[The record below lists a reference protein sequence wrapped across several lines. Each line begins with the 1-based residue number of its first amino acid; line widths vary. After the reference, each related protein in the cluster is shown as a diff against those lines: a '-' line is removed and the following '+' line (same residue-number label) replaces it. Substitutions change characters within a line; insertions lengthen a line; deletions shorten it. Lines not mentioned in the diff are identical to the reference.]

1 MAKSNFTKAEVLIL
15 MNGKQPADVLEGL
28 KKRAEEARQKL
39 DAMGDAA
46 NLDDEQLKVWRSLQ
60 DEIAAVDKMSKSL
73 QKDMFDLNQIVSN
86 LNSTPLGKLEKAA
99 KALKKQI
106 KDLSED
112 ELDKLP
118 KLLTDLAS
126 VENQIAKINGKVK
139 EEREALEPI
148 PELIEEQGEAT
159 DNIASKF
166 GKYIAAIGGASAVI
180 SKLTDAFRGNL
191 ELSDKL
197 ADVQKVTGL
206 TSKEVKSLSTALE
219 GLDTRTTLM
228 ELNELVYAG
237 GRMGIQGAENLYQF
251 ATAADK
257 LNVAL
262 AEDLGEGGI
271 ETLTKMANV
280 MGLVDKMGYE
290 KSLLSIGSAI
300 NTLTSVSVAS
310 GEPIVD
316 MLSRL
321 AGVGV
326 ASKLSTEDLLA
337 LAAASDAAGQT
348 AETASTS
355 LSQFIIKLKTD
366 TDTVAKASGV
376 SASALKNLLDE
387 GKTMDA
393 IIAVFEGLSK
403 RGGIEALAPAMKDL
417 GGAGSNAIKV
427 ISTLVNN
434 VESLK
439 SMVDISR
446 SSFEE
451 ASSVTAEFNV
461 KNENAAAIA
470 ERLKNAWDNLWVN
483 SRLVD
488 YIESIL
494 RAMMQLPTWMEK
506 NVFSINGVT
515 ASVTAL
521 TTAIALNYTKTMLA
535 AKGITSFSA
544 ALAVMK
550 TALNTAKTAT
560 IGLFQVIGKHPI
572 MLAVTAI
579 AALGGAIYNSIKS
592 SKELS
597 EQQKIL
603 AESTRKYDA
612 EIIKEKRS
620 LNDLFDA
627 LKQAKDGTQ
636 ARKDIIGQINTQYG
650 KYLGNML
657 TEKSTAEEIKKAYD
671 KINDSLT
678 TQIALKAQKDA
689 IDQIRAKGIEEQAN
703 KLDALRGEFGKYT
716 DNSGLIE
723 AVIGQI
729 VSKVDTAQRQGVS
742 NIKVLYDTQRQL
754 LGAIVGGGKE
764 VSEEIAEALDA
775 YIRSVYST
783 EVEVTKARKR
793 YSTFVKNSSVTG
805 QGGLGSETGSET
817 GGTTGGNG
825 YKTKEEEDR
834 IRRERLKSARDE
846 HKAAVDALELFYK
859 QQEQVVNEAYLNR
872 EITIS
877 EREQKL
883 SDIEERMMR
892 SRIAARKVILAD
904 KGALEEWTAELE
916 RMKNENL
923 AKTKENA
930 DALATISKKNLQKI
944 GQDLRTYGKGE
955 MDVVRKAME
964 QDRTNIQN
972 NAIKLRQEI
981 ENILLENDFTGV
993 VTRKYMEAM
1002 QKLKIFFPEMT
1013 DDMQK
1018 SAEDAMAGLYEI
1030 YPKLFD
1036 IDINTEEGVQ
1046 KFRELLL
1053 GTKDISVQM
1062 TQQGVEEMKTLYY
1075 KALEYGDAMLEAQ
1088 KKARERR
1095 TKLAKEAWRNAG
1107 GEEKAQALDREE
1119 KNLGMANDYMSR
1131 MGLSSD
1137 AIANDAQIALYVK
1150 RMELAQQEHD
1160 MMKALGEDTMETQ
1173 QKLNDSIDALSNALV
1188 EKTLQNLETL
1198 KTFVDPLEDFGSRLG
1213 EAFAMDD
1220 AIDRQEAF
1228 GDAIKSLVGDVGEAT
1243 KKMIMEW
1250 VKQKIQHSITRKA
1263 MAKLEKQSQKEMTG
1277 AVEEGQEAET
1287 ALMQAG
1293 GAIQQEIT
1301 GKVGDMLVS
1310 KKKEQAAE
1318 NVSTQASE
1326 TSANATMGIASGAA
1340 KTIGELGWWGIP
1352 LVAVITALING
1363 LLSAAMSKVGSLFGG
1378 GKAAAAMAPT
1388 KLVTGMLTYDEGNV
1402 QSVLGNDGHVY
1413 SARMGGING
1422 SGIVSVPTLT
1432 NVNGQAALV
1441 GEQGPEIVIGRA
1453 TTRAMMQNNPR
1464 LLASLVQF
1472 DKMYSGRG
1480 FRTYAGGNM
1489 QMYGSNGEALTPE
1502 EQEAKQTERIMAAIN
1517 ATLQPT
1523 FEQMNRILAE
1533 ANRNNTALRERLNQP
1548 FQTIINKF
1556 GRGGLVDEVASGLE
1570 QEKKSGRN
1578 DSVRRLFGGTR
1589 HNF

>member
-112 ELDKLP
+112 NLDELP

-139 EEREALEPI
+139 EQREALEPI
-148 PELIEEQGEAT
+148 PEQIKAQGEAT
-159 DNIASKF
+159 EDAASKF
-166 GKYIAAIGGASAVI
+166 TKYLAIIGGASAVFD
-180 SKLTDAFRGNL
+180 KLSDSFQGNL
-191 ELSDKL
+191 DLSDML

-206 TSKEVKSLSTALE
+206 TAAEVRDLSTALE
-219 GLDTRTTLM
+219 SIDTRTSLQG
-228 ELNELVYAG
+228 LNELVYSG
-237 GRMGIQGAENLYQF
+237 GKMGIQGSDNLLQF
-251 ATAADK
+251 AKAADI
-257 LNVAL
+257 LNVSL
-262 AEDLGEGGI
+262 GEDLGEGAI
-271 ETLTKMANV
+271 ETLTKLSNV
-280 MGLVDKMGYE
+280 MGLIDEMGYE
-290 KSLLSIGSAI
+290 KALLSVGSAI
-300 NTLTSVSVAS
+300 NTLTSTSVAA

-316 MLSRL
+316 MFSRL
-321 AGVGV
+321 AGVG
-326 ASKLSTEDLLA
+326 AQAKLSSEDILA
-337 LAAASDAAGQT
+337 LAAAADASKLS
-348 AETASTS
+348 AETAATS
-355 LSQFIIKLKTD
+355 LSQFITQLITETD
-366 TDTVAKASGV
+366 AVAKAAGV
-376 SASALKNLLDE
+376 SANELNKLKDE
-387 GKTMDA
+387 GKTMEA
-393 IIAVFEGLSK
+393 IIKVFEGLSK
-403 RGGIEALAPAMKDL
+403 KGGLEGLAPVMGDL
-417 GGAGSNAIKV
+417 GSSGSRAITV

-434 VESLK
+434 VDTLKTMLNTSRES
-439 SMVDISR
+439 
-446 SSFEE
+446 FAE
-451 ASSVTAEFNV
+451 ASSATEEFNV
-461 KNENAAAIA
+461 KNQNAAAMA
-470 ERLKNAWDNLWVN
+470 EKLKAAWDNLFVN
-483 SRLVD
+483 SRMVERIEKLLANLVKIPAA
-488 YIESIL
+488 IENN
-494 RAMMQLPTWMEK
+494 K
-506 NVFSINGVT
+506 VT
-515 ASVTAL
+515 VI
-521 TTAIALNYTKTMLA
+521 TAISLIMAALVGFNAKLTKMAFLRRIGMVRMAFVSLTKVVLA
-535 AKGITSFSA
+535 NPFLAVGA
-544 ALAVMK
+544 ALAVVV
-550 TALNTAKTAT
+550 ARIVDVAKASD
-560 IGLFQVIGKHPI
+560 QAGKAQKR
-572 MLAVTAI
+572 LKD
-579 AALGGAIYNSIKS
+579 L
-592 SKELS
+592 SKEYNESLNKETTHISQLFSWLNKAQKGTDEYNKAKMAIQRNYGEYLKGLGKEIESLEDVEAAYNAITLAATQAAKARMAEKGLS
-597 EQQKIL
+597 DANETYAKNTGDAYKTIYDYLVKTGKYSSEEADSIMIRLRKAIDMGSELPKEVKEVADQYKSVTTFTTGWGMSQTMESDPVNLLIGNLRTSKKVLDQEVKDIEIKYGKLDQIL
-603 AESTRKYDA
+603 AGSKTGSEDEEEDEEEKAKRLK
-612 EIIKEKRS
+612 ELKEKEKR
-620 LNDLFDA
+620 
-627 LKQAKDGTQ
+627 
-636 ARKDIIGQINTQYG
+636 
-650 KYLGNML
+650 
-657 TEKSTAEEIKKAYD
+657 
-671 KINDSLT
+671 
-678 TQIALKAQKDA
+678 
-689 IDQIRAKGIEEQAN
+689 
-703 KLDALRGEFGKYT
+703 
-716 DNSGLIE
+716 
-723 AVIGQI
+723 
-729 VSKVDTAQRQGVS
+729 
-742 NIKVLYDTQRQL
+742 
-754 LGAIVGGGKE
+754 
-764 VSEEIAEALDA
+764 
-775 YIRSVYST
+775 
-783 EVEVTKARKR
+783 
-793 YSTFVKNSSVTG
+793 
-805 QGGLGSETGSET
+805 
-817 GGTTGGNG
+817 
-825 YKTKEEEDR
+825 
-834 IRRERLKSARDE
+834 ERLESARDE
-846 HKAAVDALELFYK
+846 QKAALDALDLFYK

-1107 GEEKAQALDREE
+1107 GEEKEQALDREE
-1119 KNLGMANDYMSR
+1119 KNLGRANDYMSR

-1188 EKTLQNLETL
+1188 EKTFQNLETL

-1228 GDAIKSLVGDVGEAT
+1228 GNAIKSLVGDVGEAT

-1441 GEQGPEIVIGRA
+1441 GEQGPEIVIGRT

-1489 QMYGSNGEALTPE
+1489 QMYGSNGEAMTPE

-1523 FEQMNRILAE
+1523 FEQMNRILSE

-1548 FQTIINKF
+1548 FQTVINKF

-1570 QEKKSGRN
+1570 WEKKAGRN